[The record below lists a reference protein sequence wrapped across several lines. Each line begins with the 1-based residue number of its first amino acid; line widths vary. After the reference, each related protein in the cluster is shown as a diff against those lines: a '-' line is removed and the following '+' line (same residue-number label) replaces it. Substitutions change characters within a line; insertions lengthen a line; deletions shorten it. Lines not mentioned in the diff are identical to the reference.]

1 MRRNHRDRFK
11 TTLFFIIMLS
21 SFGYIKA
28 QQETSFINHIKN
40 DLNINSRYFIKLPW
54 DKELLAKETSM
65 LTNVTLEKVTH
76 EHYKNLNANKPT
88 ISTTTTIRRGKE
100 GRGVGTKFQEGGTFD
115 FNAAGRAFREQER
128 AAEEG
133 GSVNYDR
140 GRARI
145 TERRA
150 ARSAETTVAAQKAE
164 QLKVNILTYGTIGLV
179 SLFFVMATT
188 TFCILYIRRNKNN
201 PQNIKKT

>member
-11 TTLFFIIMLS
+11 TALFFIIMLS
-21 SFGYIKA
+21 SLGYIKA

-76 EHYKNLNANKPT
+76 EHYKNLNADKPT

-100 GRGVGTKFQEGGTFD
+100 GRGVGTNFQEGGTID
-115 FNAAGRAFREQER
+115 YEAGKRRIAER
-128 AAEEG
+128 KAL
-133 GSVNYDR
+133 
-140 GRARI
+140 
-145 TERRA
+145 
-150 ARSAETTVAAQKAE
+150 RSTETTAVAQKAE